1 MIAWIY
7 NHIQNIKLNFNF
19 FKIIICFKVEDTC
32 VTILNIFRNKD
43 YSFWVTALILKIWWF
58 KSNVLRIII
67 KIWIPKLQESL
78 YIQS

>member
-1 MIAWIY
+1 M
-7 NHIQNIKLNFNF
+7 
-19 FKIIICFKVEDTC
+19 CFKVEDTC

-78 YIQS
+78 YIQSSRINVKWWNYLLFNV